1 MKIMCIVATCISVL
15 PLIFNVI
22 MNDWYLGDKQN
33 AVDAL
38 DLRGELTLD
47 AASTV
52 ADGQEEKKY

>member
-15 PLIFNVI
+15 PLAFNLI
-22 MNDWYLGDKQN
+22 MKDWYLGDKQN

-47 AASTV
+47 APK
-52 ADGQEEKKY
+52 ADADDNDEKNY